1 LKAKFNIKKLN
12 KEQSGIVSDMS
23 ILVVQNEEL
32 ENWNEVCAEYVED
45 PSKSNSDIYNK
56 IDELAA
62 SHGLDNRSAAILY
75 HSKL

>member
-1 LKAKFNIKKLN
+1 
-12 KEQSGIVSDMS
+12 MS
-23 ILVVQNEEL
+23 ILIVQNEEL

-62 SHGLDNRSAAILY
+62 AHGLDNRSAAILY

>member
-1 LKAKFNIKKLN
+1 
-12 KEQSGIVSDMS
+12 
-23 ILVVQNEEL
+23 L

-62 SHGLDNRSAAILY
+62 AHGLDNRSAAILY